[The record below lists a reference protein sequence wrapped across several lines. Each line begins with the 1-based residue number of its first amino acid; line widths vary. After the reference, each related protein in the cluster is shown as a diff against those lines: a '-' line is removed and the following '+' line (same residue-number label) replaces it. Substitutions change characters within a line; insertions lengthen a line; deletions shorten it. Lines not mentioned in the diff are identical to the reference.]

1 MASIKIT
8 TDTYVSPYLDDNGV
22 GFALYQGEQDDDGTH
37 AFISYEELV
46 DDFVEIVS
54 QTNSDGERWLSYD
67 AEDEV
72 MAMVY
77 DLQRATDYLAERFE
91 ELRGRRIKME
101 RENAVGATF
110 QVSVYGDMSEKW
122 AVMED
127 SNIRP
132 TSPSHVLKN
141 KVMGVGVEYDYDE

>member
-22 GFALYQGEQDDDGTH
+22 GFAFYQGEQDDDGTH

-46 DDFVEIVS
+46 DDFVEVVS
-54 QTNSDGERWLSYD
+54 QTNSDEERWLSYD

-110 QVSVYGDMSEKW
+110 QVSVYGDMSEG
-122 AVMED
+122 
-127 SNIRP
+127 P
-132 TSPSHVLKN
+132 
-141 KVMGVGVEYDYDE
+141 